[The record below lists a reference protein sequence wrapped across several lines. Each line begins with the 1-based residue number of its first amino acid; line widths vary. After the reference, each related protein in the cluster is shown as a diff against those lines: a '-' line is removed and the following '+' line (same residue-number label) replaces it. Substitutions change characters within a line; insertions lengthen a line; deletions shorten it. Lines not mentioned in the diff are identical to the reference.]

1 MKTDSQTT
9 SARAVESDR
18 SAPDFAN
25 TLLHVAWLSILLGI
39 VMEVLVLGTASG
51 LGMTPGISAIAADT
65 VQKVSWSTIVCA
77 GLAIGTAASK
87 AHVAVTGLAGLL
99 AAPAGFAIARSLHSG
114 ILQALGAGVA
124 AAGQPS
130 ALLLAILKGI
140 QYGCLGMA
148 VGWAGQRLQGRAT
161 AYVGA
166 GLVTGIVFGSLTLA
180 LMSPLPVAALL
191 SRGVNE
197 ILFPVGCSL
206 VLFSAETLGRRA
218 AR

>member
-1 MKTDSQTT
+1 MKSESQM
-9 SARAVESDR
+9 SSVNPLESGH
-18 SAPDFAN
+18 PDFAT
-25 TLLHVAWLSILLGI
+25 TLLNVAWLSIALGI

-51 LGMTPGISAIAADT
+51 LGTMPGVGAVAADT
-65 VQKVSWSTIVCA
+65 VQKVSWSTIVCV

-87 AHVAVTGLAGLL
+87 ARIPVMGLTGLL

-114 ILQALGAGVA
+114 IAQAFGAGVA

-166 GLVTGIVFGSLTLA
+166 GLITGIVFGGLTLA
-180 LMSPLPVAALL
+180 LMSPLPVAALIA
-191 SRGVNE
+191 RGVNE

-206 VLFSAETLGRRA
+206 VLFSAETLGKRA